1 MILRGIT
8 MVVKKA
14 YDAITQLMY
23 GNASYLSAKVSG
35 SDISPALRERLRDEG
50 QKPIAVILTCS
61 DSRVVPEDIFMC
73 GLGELFVVRVAGNV
87 ADEAQIASVVYAVE
101 HLGVPLVMVLGHT
114 HCGAVTAV
122 MEGCEDESLAPLTSQ
137 IAEAIEG
144 ESDLERACC
153 LNALASVERLREVPE
168 LMELED
174 AGKLTML
181 AALYHIG
188 SGRIEMLDQQR
199 GTTEA

>member
-1 MILRGIT
+1 

-23 GNASYLSAKVSG
+23 GNASDLSAKVSG
-35 SDISPALRERLRDEG
+35 SDISPALRERLHDEG

>member
-1 MILRGIT
+1 

-153 LNALASVERLREVPE
+153 LNALASVGRLREVPE

>member
-1 MILRGIT
+1 

-122 MEGCEDESLAPLTSQ
+122 MEGYEDESLAPLTSQ